1 MVNNSA
7 LLNQEIFR
15 TFFRTLHLVIR
26 VLLHP
31 ASSFFGTQQQLTHPP
46 VKTST
51 LFLRKNHVSYNLL
64 LCNVLILPGLGFIW
78 IDTHPYYS
86 LSVYVLLYYL
96 RSTSI
101 AMERCYPKYFI
112 LCLVNFYSKRSALS
126 NIFYLWL
133 TYFHSEKD
141 HLLSEQC
148 STRLSQIR
156 FKFVS

>member
-1 MVNNSA
+1 MVKNSA
-7 LLNQEIFR
+7 L
-15 TFFRTLHLVIR
+15 VIR
-26 VLLHP
+26 EMPVFQGVVPCHTGF
-31 ASSFFGTQQQLTHPP
+31 ASSCVILLWDSATAYSPP

-64 LCNVLILPGLGFIW
+64 LCNVLILPGHGFIW
-78 IDTHPYYS
+78 IGTHPYYS

-101 AMERCYPKYFI
+101 ATERCYPKYFI

-126 NIFYLWL
+126 KIFYLWL

-141 HLLSEQC
+141 HRLSEQC
-148 STRLSQIR
+148 STRLA
-156 FKFVS
+156 K